1 MIDEEFDLVLPSGF
15 VTDRTKLTD
24 FIVDLPHIFQ
34 LNTKRKWEMALLQM
48 TLPDRGEKALQDQY
62 WFSVSNEWVV
72 TTNEDGNPTSWG
84 TNSFFYEKVY
94 LDKKIIETR
103 DNIMMYYEFKRLFND
118 RVLNF
123 YEFGYTLKNMLSVSL
138 IGGKIQ
144 FEMEDD
150 LKTLGFAKLDDGKR
164 RKHPSSLLIIFSRPL
179 AHFLGLEDQVTH
191 TLPNGSIIKHLN
203 YKISDS
209 IQSSQIMKQFV
220 YKEKSDCDPLTGR
233 KINSLSRKKDG
244 VHLNAHTSINVECD
258 LLESNYLGGV
268 NKRRVLR
275 KLAFYDT
282 DLDTYVRYYAPKNI
296 IYTPME
302 RLQFQQ
308 IPIKLV
314 DDDGNPIKLTAL
326 YSAKQYI
333 GETSITVRIRPVI

>member
-1 MIDEEFDLVLPSGF
+1 ME
-15 VTDRTKLTD
+15 R
-24 FIVDLPHIFQ
+24 
-34 LNTKRKWEMALLQM
+34 
-48 TLPDRGEKALQDQY
+48 Y
-62 WFSVSNEWVV
+62 
-72 TTNEDGNPTSWG
+72 
-84 TNSFFYEKVY
+84 
-94 LDKKIIETR
+94 
-103 DNIMMYYEFKRLFND
+103 
-118 RVLNF
+118 
-123 YEFGYTLKNMLSVSL
+123 GYN
-138 IGGKIQ
+138 
-144 FEMEDD
+144 
-150 LKTLGFAKLDDGKR
+150 
-164 RKHPSSLLIIFSRPL
+164 
-179 AHFLGLEDQVTH
+179 
-191 TLPNGSIIKHLN
+191 
-203 YKISDS
+203 ISDS
-209 IQSSQIMKQFV
+209 IQSSQIMKLFV
-220 YKEKSDCDPLTGR
+220 YKEKSDGDSLIGG
-233 KINSLSRKKDG
+233 KINCLSRIKDG

-268 NKRRVLR
+268 SKRRVLR